1 MGGLTCGITNGS
13 ISGVMDSVDDVIA
26 WLERSPSN
34 IKFNDLCK
42 VCDQYFGEAR
52 QKGTSHRVYKTPW
65 LGDPR
70 VNVQEKNGKAKG
82 YQVRQVIK
90 AIKRLGGQSGSE
102 AGREE

>member
-1 MGGLTCGITNGS
+1 MEGLTCGITNGS

-52 QKGTSHRVYKTPW
+52 
-65 LGDPR
+65 
-70 VNVQEKNGKAKG
+70 
-82 YQVRQVIK
+82 
-90 AIKRLGGQSGSE
+90 
-102 AGREE
+102 